1 MSWKRGQTG
10 GFPGLLPARW
20 ELFLPR
26 RKARGVILGKRP
38 SSAPD
43 RLGIQI
49 VPYMGR
55 SPGESNKLSH
65 MWDNPLAEGPRSYA
79 RKASPLYA
87 GQVGNPDCPI
97 YGTIPPGRGAA
108 DCPICG
114 TIPLAEGPRS
124 YARKASPLY
133 AGQVGNPDCPIYGT
147 IPRGEQQTVPYVGQ
161 SPCRRAEE
169 LCSESIPPLRRTGRE
184 SGLSRIWDDPPGRA
198 TNCPICGTIPL
209 AEGPR
214 SYARKASPLYAGQ
227 VGNPDCPVYGTI
239 PPGRGAADCP
249 ICGTIPLPKGR
260 GVMLGKHPPSTPDRS
275 GIRIVPYM
283 GRSPG
288 ESNKLSHM
296 WDNPLAEG
304 PRSYARKASPLYAGQ
319 VGNPDCPIYG
329 TIPRGEQQTVP
340 YVGQSPLPKGRG
352 VMLGKHPPSTPDRS
366 GIRIVPYM
374 GRSPGESNKL
384 SHMWDNPLA
393 EGPRSYA
400 RKASPLY
407 AGQVGNPDC
416 PVYGTI
422 PPGRGAADCP
432 ICGTIPLPKG
442 RGVMLGKHPP
452 STPDRSGIR
461 IVPYMGRSPPAGEP
475 RTVPYVGQSPLPKGR
490 GVMLGK
496 HPPSTPDRSGIR
508 IVPYMGRSPGES
520 NKLSH
525 MWDNPLAEGPRSYA
539 RKALLLCA
547 RQFGNPDCPIYGT
560 IPRGEQQTVPYVGQS
575 PCRRAE
581 ELCSE
586 SIPPLRRTGRE
597 SGLSRIWDDPPGR
610 ATNCPICGTIP
621 LPKGRNVPYGG
632 TISIVEK
639 SERSAVQTPFCNTS
653 PFISPRRVKL
663 MTGCFLLH
671 RPMARR
677 PGDARS
683 AARGIS
689 TGVISRGTPGRAFQ
703 GGQPVRVGLG
713 LQTVRLGFRRSRA
726 AHRCSPPVSSATTPI
741 PHALPMRFPG
751 RVSGE
756 GLEKPRPDRD
766 GSPGWPGGWNAEVS
780 SGRIPWARLVR
791 LRGEDPRGKP
801 GMGLGRPRG
810 KAPGSTWGEEGNGS
824 RKPGERGARSDGSR
838 RRWPTPTASIR
849 RLQTRK
855 GFPQGFPASGR
866 NPSTP
871 NFLAPKNRSDF
882 LATRNSAGK
891 PGENPANGPEAG
903 RAGTPRGSREK
914 TARDLQKGP

>member
-1 MSWKRGQTG
+1 MLRPDNPTLYRAGMSWKRGQTG

-184 SGLSRIWDDPPGRA
+184 SGLSHIWDDPPGRA

-209 AEGPR
+209 PKGRGVMLGKHPPSTPDRSGIRIVPYMGRSPGESNKLSHMWDNPPCRRAEELCSESIP
-214 SYARKASPLYAGQ
+214 PLRRTGRES
-227 VGNPDCPVYGTI
+227 GLSRIWDD
-239 PPGRGAADCP
+239 PPGRATNCP

-319 VGNPDCPIYG
+319 VGNPDCPVYG

-340 YVGQSPLPKGRG
+340 YVGQSPCRRAEELCSESAPPLRQTVRESGLSRIWDDPPGRATNICGTIPLPKGRG
-352 VMLGKHPPSTPDRS
+352 VMLGKRSSSAPDSS

-393 EGPRSYA
+393 EGPECSIWGDNLHRREIGAFRS
-400 RKASPLY
+400 
-407 AGQVGNPDC
+407 PDA
-416 PVYGTI
+416 VLQHIAIYFT
-422 PPGRGAADCP
+422 
-432 ICGTIPLPKG
+432 PKG
-442 RGVMLGKHPP
+442 ETHDG
-452 STPDRSGIR
+452 
-461 IVPYMGRSPPAGEP
+461 
-475 RTVPYVGQSPLPKGR
+475 
-490 GVMLGK
+490 
-496 HPPSTPDRSGIR
+496 
-508 IVPYMGRSPGES
+508 
-520 NKLSH
+520 
-525 MWDNPLAEGPRSYA
+525 
-539 RKALLLCA
+539 LL
-547 RQFGNPDCPIYGT
+547 
-560 IPRGEQQTVPYVGQS
+560 
-575 PCRRAE
+575 
-581 ELCSE
+581 
-586 SIPPLRRTGRE
+586 
-597 SGLSRIWDDPPGR
+597 
-610 ATNCPICGTIP
+610 
-621 LPKGRNVPYGG
+621 
-632 TISIVEK
+632 
-639 SERSAVQTPFCNTS
+639 
-653 PFISPRRVKL
+653 
-663 MTGCFLLH
+663 
-671 RPMARR
+671 
-677 PGDARS
+677 
-683 AARGIS
+683 
-689 TGVISRGTPGRAFQ
+689 
-703 GGQPVRVGLG
+703 
-713 LQTVRLGFRRSRA
+713 
-726 AHRCSPPVSSATTPI
+726 
-741 PHALPMRFPG
+741 
-751 RVSGE
+751 
-756 GLEKPRPDRD
+756 
-766 GSPGWPGGWNAEVS
+766 
-780 SGRIPWARLVR
+780 
-791 LRGEDPRGKP
+791 
-801 GMGLGRPRG
+801 
-810 KAPGSTWGEEGNGS
+810 
-824 RKPGERGARSDGSR
+824 
-838 RRWPTPTASIR
+838 
-849 RLQTRK
+849 
-855 GFPQGFPASGR
+855 PAS
-866 NPSTP
+866 STH
-871 NFLAPKNRSDF
+871 
-882 LATRNSAGK
+882 
-891 PGENPANGPEAG
+891 
-903 RAGTPRGSREK
+903 GS
-914 TARDLQKGP
+914 

>member
-227 VGNPDCPVYGTI
+227 VGNPDCPIYGTI
-239 PPGRGAADCP
+239 PRGEQQTVPYVGQSPCRRAEELCSESIPPLRRTGRESGLSHIWDDPPGRATNCPICGTIPLPKGRGVMLGKHPPSTPDRSGIRIVPYMGRSPGESNKLSHMWDNPPCRRAEELCSESIPPLRRTGRESGLSRIWDDPPGRATNCP

-329 TIPRGEQQTVP
+329 TIPPGRGAADCPICGTIPLAEGPRSYARKASPLYAGQVGNPDCPVYGTIPRGEQQTVP
-340 YVGQSPLPKGRG
+340 YVGQSPCRRAEELCSESAPPLRQTVRESGLSHIWDDPPGRATNCPICGTIPLPKGRG

-393 EGPRSYA
+393 EGPECSIWGDNLHRREIGAFRS
-400 RKASPLY
+400 
-407 AGQVGNPDC
+407 PDA
-416 PVYGTI
+416 VLQHIAIYFT
-422 PPGRGAADCP
+422 
-432 ICGTIPLPKG
+432 PKG
-442 RGVMLGKHPP
+442 ETHDG
-452 STPDRSGIR
+452 
-461 IVPYMGRSPPAGEP
+461 
-475 RTVPYVGQSPLPKGR
+475 
-490 GVMLGK
+490 
-496 HPPSTPDRSGIR
+496 
-508 IVPYMGRSPGES
+508 
-520 NKLSH
+520 
-525 MWDNPLAEGPRSYA
+525 
-539 RKALLLCA
+539 LL
-547 RQFGNPDCPIYGT
+547 
-560 IPRGEQQTVPYVGQS
+560 
-575 PCRRAE
+575 
-581 ELCSE
+581 
-586 SIPPLRRTGRE
+586 
-597 SGLSRIWDDPPGR
+597 
-610 ATNCPICGTIP
+610 
-621 LPKGRNVPYGG
+621 
-632 TISIVEK
+632 
-639 SERSAVQTPFCNTS
+639 
-653 PFISPRRVKL
+653 
-663 MTGCFLLH
+663 
-671 RPMARR
+671 
-677 PGDARS
+677 
-683 AARGIS
+683 
-689 TGVISRGTPGRAFQ
+689 
-703 GGQPVRVGLG
+703 
-713 LQTVRLGFRRSRA
+713 
-726 AHRCSPPVSSATTPI
+726 
-741 PHALPMRFPG
+741 
-751 RVSGE
+751 
-756 GLEKPRPDRD
+756 
-766 GSPGWPGGWNAEVS
+766 
-780 SGRIPWARLVR
+780 
-791 LRGEDPRGKP
+791 
-801 GMGLGRPRG
+801 
-810 KAPGSTWGEEGNGS
+810 
-824 RKPGERGARSDGSR
+824 
-838 RRWPTPTASIR
+838 
-849 RLQTRK
+849 
-855 GFPQGFPASGR
+855 PAS
-866 NPSTP
+866 STH
-871 NFLAPKNRSDF
+871 
-882 LATRNSAGK
+882 
-891 PGENPANGPEAG
+891 
-903 RAGTPRGSREK
+903 GS
-914 TARDLQKGP
+914 

>member
-184 SGLSRIWDDPPGRA
+184 SGLSHIWDDPPGRA
-198 TNCPICGTIPL
+198 TN
-209 AEGPR
+209 
-214 SYARKASPLYAGQ
+214 
-227 VGNPDCPVYGTI
+227 
-239 PPGRGAADCP
+239 CP

-329 TIPRGEQQTVP
+329 TIPP
-340 YVGQSPLPKGRG
+340 GRG
-352 VMLGKHPPSTPDRS
+352 AADCPICGT
-366 GIRIVPYM
+366 I
-374 GRSPGESNKL
+374 
-384 SHMWDNPLA
+384 PLA

-422 PPGRGAADCP
+422 PRGEQQTVPYVGQSPCRRAEELCSESIPPLRRTGRESGLSHIWDDPPGRATNCP

-442 RGVMLGKHPP
+442 RGVMLGKR
-452 STPDRSGIR
+452 SSSAPDS
-461 IVPYMGRSPPAGEP
+461 
-475 RTVPYVGQSPLPKGR
+475 
-490 GVMLGK
+490 
-496 HPPSTPDRSGIR
+496 SGIR

-547 RQFGNPDCPIYGT
+547 RQFGNPDCPVYGT

-575 PCRRAE
+575 PCRRA
-581 ELCSE
+581 
-586 SIPPLRRTGRE
+586 GM
-597 SGLSRIWDDPPGR
+597 
-610 ATNCPICGTIP
+610 
-621 LPKGRNVPYGG
+621 
-632 TISIVEK
+632 
-639 SERSAVQTPFCNTS
+639 FH
-653 PFISPRRVKL
+653 
-663 MTGCFLLH
+663 M
-671 RPMARR
+671 
-677 PGDARS
+677 
-683 AARGIS
+683 
-689 TGVISRGTPGRAFQ
+689 
-703 GGQPVRVGLG
+703 GGQSPSSRN
-713 LQTVRLGFRRSRA
+713 RSV
-726 AHRCSPPVSSATTPI
+726 PQ
-741 PHALPMRFPG
+741 
-751 RVSGE
+751 
-756 GLEKPRPDRD
+756 
-766 GSPGWPGGWNAEVS
+766 
-780 SGRIPWARLVR
+780 
-791 LRGEDPRGKP
+791 
-801 GMGLGRPRG
+801 
-810 KAPGSTWGEEGNGS
+810 
-824 RKPGERGARSDGSR
+824 SR
-838 RRWPTPTASIR
+838 RRS
-849 RLQTRK
+849 
-855 GFPQGFPASGR
+855 
-866 NPSTP
+866 
-871 NFLAPKNRSDF
+871 
-882 LATRNSAGK
+882 ATHRHLFH
-891 PGENPANGPEAG
+891 PEG
-903 RAGTPRGSREK
+903 
-914 TARDLQKGP
+914 